1 MGILQLV
8 ALGLVGGILVVLIR
22 QTRPEL
28 ALQLSLVTGALI
40 LLLLMDRVVSVV
52 VLLQELAQRARVNS
66 YFLDTVLKVIGVAY
80 LAEFSGQVLRDAGE
94 GSVAAKIEV
103 AAKVII
109 LVLAAPIV
117 VAILELIGRFLA

>member
-1 MGILQLV
+1 MV

>member
-52 VLLQELAQRARVNS
+52 ALLQELAQRARVNS
-66 YFLDTVLKVIGVAY
+66 YFLATVLKVIGVAY

-117 VAILELIGRFLA
+117 VAILEVIGRFLS